1 MRNFLAVH
9 PGRRDSVHPGQP
21 GLSPARL
28 RGSSRRPRS
37 GQMGAGDQELWT
49 AAAHIK
55 HIKSLPPNIEQQLA
69 KPESPKQGT

>member
-1 MRNFLAVH
+1 
-9 PGRRDSVHPGQP
+9 
-21 GLSPARL
+21 
-28 RGSSRRPRS
+28 
-37 GQMGAGDQELWT
+37 MGAGDQELWT